1 MTAAVFRQKIQAQ
14 DDKRYLIMVNKQ
26 EEKRQVEE
34 RLWNMCSTYEPA
46 EEQVY
51 REKDEQAPSLPRQ
64 YLSSVQMEKLHQVW
78 APLCDAAIS
87 FAASDR
93 NGTDRAILKNNL
105 LTILGAHSA
114 SACLKLVQG
123 QDSYYR

>member
-1 MTAAVFRQKIQAQ
+1 
-14 DDKRYLIMVNKQ
+14 MVNKQ